1 MYNNRNNRLS
11 SSDFDYE
18 EEMIQL
24 ASNMSLA
31 DTFSDDLYDE
41 LHWNPRNLE
50 DTKETIRMFEEIVD
64 EQFTAERLSLENG
77 GNYMEDYGEP
87 ISDSQIKDI
96 FFVPPDRNQ
105 SVGSY
110 NSDSSTHSQLLA
122 AAAGQGFASKNVASP
137 SGSSPHHRDLINRRP
152 SGRGREQKIKDTVQS
167 ISGKL
172 KWYQNKIVQ
181 TIESTNEVRFF
192 LVKLSISILIC
203 VLPRM
208 THWPIC
214 WNLMTVF
221 HQFS

>member
-11 SSDFDYE
+11 SSDFDCE

-31 DTFSDDLYDE
+31 DTFSEDLDDE
-41 LHWNPRNLE
+41 LHWNPRNL
-50 DTKETIRMFEEIVD
+50 DVTKETIRMLEEIVD
-64 EQFTAERLSLENG
+64 EQFTAERLSLETG
-77 GNYMEDYGEP
+77 GYYLEDYGEP
-87 ISDSQIKDI
+87 MTDSQIKDM
-96 FFVPPDRNQ
+96 FGVSHDRNQ

-122 AAAGQGFASKNVASP
+122 AAAGFGAKVTPPAGP
-137 SGSSPHHRDLINRRP
+137 SPHHRELVNRRP

-181 TIESTNEVRFF
+181 TIESTNEVS
-192 LVKLSISILIC
+192 LSNVI
-203 VLPRM
+203 P
-208 THWPIC
+208 
-214 WNLMTVF
+214 
-221 HQFS
+221 

>member
-31 DTFSDDLYDE
+31 DTFTDDFDEE
-41 LHWNPRNLE
+41 LHWNPRNL
-50 DTKETIRMFEEIVD
+50 DVTKETIRLFEEIVD

-77 GNYMEDYGEP
+77 GNYIEEYGEP
-87 ISDSQIKDI
+87 ISDSAIKDM
-96 FFVPPDRNQ
+96 FFIPSDRNQ

-110 NSDSSTHSQLLA
+110 NSDSSTHSHLLA
-122 AAAGQGFASKNVASP
+122 AHQSGLKGPTSP
-137 SGSSPHHRDLINRRP
+137 TGPSSMHQRDHINRRP

-181 TIESTNEVRFF
+181 TIESTNEVSYF
-192 LVKLSISILIC
+192 
-203 VLPRM
+203 
-208 THWPIC
+208 
-214 WNLMTVF
+214 
-221 HQFS
+221 